1 MHMNKNTTSG
11 GPVLSSNMEDY
22 LEAITILSNV
32 KKFVRVKDIAEHL
45 KIKMPSVT
53 SALKKLS
60 EMGYIFYEKYS
71 YVELTDE
78 GKSIADSI
86 YGKHKFLK
94 DFFSKVL
101 GLNMTDSDSEAC
113 RIEHHLSPEGSRKLN
128 RLLEFYLAEEKS
140 DKKWVQDL
148 KKILSECALSEVKEG
163 DVVEIVKLS
172 TSPELKKRLIDLG
185 FHRGERVTVVR
196 YAPLKDPM
204 QLKIKDSNISIRIT
218 EAESV
223 IVRKLKSKK

>member
-1 MHMNKNTTSG
+1 
-11 GPVLSSNMEDY
+11 
-22 LEAITILSNV
+22 
-32 KKFVRVKDIAEHL
+32 
-45 KIKMPSVT
+45 
-53 SALKKLS
+53 
-60 EMGYIFYEKYS
+60 
-71 YVELTDE
+71 
-78 GKSIADSI
+78 
-86 YGKHKFLK
+86 
-94 DFFSKVL
+94 
-101 GLNMTDSDSEAC
+101 MTDSDSEAC